1 MATASPGELDAYREQ
16 ADRFASELDEAY
28 YRHYAGLQETLEL
41 EPIYERHAELTTLER
56 ASSFEA
62 SAASHRGV
70 RELWRFAC
78 EGHLGA
84 LTREHEERVANAE
97 AQLSATLDGE
107 EIPFRMLR
115 PTMANEPDR
124 GRRERLD
131 TVRRELTEEHLNP
144 IYLESAER
152 VRETVP
158 KLGASSYLDLYRR
171 FGFQLDELAEQ
182 CRAVLE
188 ATERLWEEAG
198 DRLLRAR
205 LGVGLEEAQRW
216 DVPRLARAPHWD
228 AAFPGA
234 AMLPAL
240 EATLA
245 DLGIDL
251 RSQANVELDLE
262 QRPLK
267 VPRAYCFAIE
277 IPGRVVLMIQPMGGP
292 DDWRALFHEAGHAEH
307 FAHTSSSLRFEEK
320 RLGDN
325 AVTEGWA
332 GLFDHLVDDP
342 GWLSRRLDMPRPDEF
357 AREGSAQLLYFVRRY
372 AAKLLYEVELHA
384 TADVAPMRE
393 RYVELLADA
402 LRIEPAGEDFL
413 ADVDAGFY
421 ASSYLRSWAF
431 EAQLQTF
438 LRQEFGSDW
447 FRRREAGS
455 LLRELWSLGQQPTAD
470 ELLRDVTGAD
480 LELAAVVDRIREPLA

>member
-1 MATASPGELDAYREQ
+1 MATASPAELDAYREQ
-16 ADRFASELDEAY
+16 AERFSSELDEAY
-28 YRHYAGLQETLEL
+28 YRHFAGLQESLEL
-41 EPIYERHAELTTLER
+41 EPIYDRHAELTTLER
-56 ASSFEA
+56 AGSFES
-62 SAASHRGV
+62 SAATDRGV

-84 LTREHEERVANAE
+84 LNREHEERVANAE
-97 AQLSATLDGE
+97 AKLSTTVDGE

-124 GRRERLD
+124 HRRERLD

-158 KLGASSYLDLYRR
+158 KLGAPSYLELYRR
-171 FGFQLDELAEQ
+171 FGFRLDELAEQ
-182 CRAVLE
+182 CRAVLDS
-188 ATERLWEEAG
+188 TERLWEEAG
-198 DRLLRAR
+198 DRLFRAR
-205 LGVGLEEAQRW
+205 LGVGLSEAKRW
-216 DVPRLARAPHWD
+216 DVARLARAPHWD

-267 VPRAYCFAIE
+267 VPRAYCFPIE
-277 IPGRVVLMIQPMGGP
+277 IPDRVVLMIQPMGGP

-307 FAHTSSSLRFEEK
+307 FAHTSASLRFEQK
-320 RLGDN
+320 WLGDN

-332 GLFDHLVDDP
+332 ALFDHLVDDP
-342 GWLSRRLDMPRPDEF
+342 AWLSRRLDMPRPDEF
-357 AREGSAQLLYFVRRY
+357 SQEGSALLLYYVRRY
-372 AAKLLYEVELHA
+372 SAKLLYEVELHA

-393 RYVELLADA
+393 RYVELLGNA

-421 ASSYLRSWAF
+421 ASSYLRAWAF
-431 EAQLQTF
+431 EAQLQAF
-438 LRQEFGSDW
+438 LREEFGSDW

-455 LLRELWSLGQQPTAD
+455 LLRELWAEGQRLTAD
-470 ELLRDVTGAD
+470 ELLRELTGAEV
-480 LELAAVVDRIREPLA
+480 ELASVEDRIGEGLR